1 MTLAFRGGASRRR
14 GAPSARRPRLPA
26 LLGGAR
32 GTWYDLDGSFWR
44 RAARWGAQGPEWFVR
59 VAPPVLGLIACAVA
73 TERRRA
79 IAANLR
85 RVRGRRAPLR
95 EAADVARTFVT
106 YASCLTEVLGG
117 VSGPRRT
124 SQAIVR
130 GELHL
135 EDALALGRG
144 VILVTAHTAGWETV
158 GPLLA
163 RDRRVALMIVE
174 ASEHDAAAN
183 AIQDDARSTVGL
195 RVVHVGDDPLSAL
208 PLVKHLHDGGA
219 VALQIDRAPRT
230 ARAREVTMFGERG
243 WIPEGPLRLAAMT
256 RAPIVPVFVARSGH
270 RRYEVAVTAA
280 MRLERGAGPDAFGA
294 AAQELAARLERFVR
308 AHPTQWFHF
317 RSE

>member
-1 MTLAFRGGASRRR
+1 MTLAFRGASRRR
-14 GAPSARRPRLPA
+14 GAPSDGRPLRA
-26 LLGGAR
+26 LLRAKGP
-32 GTWYDLDGSFWR
+32 WNDLDGSFWR
-44 RAARWGAQGPEWFVR
+44 RAAQFGARGPEWFVR
-59 VAPPVLGLIACAVA
+59 FAPPVVGLIACAVA
-73 TERRRA
+73 TDRRRA

-85 RVRGRRAPLR
+85 RVRGRRGPVR
-95 EAADVARTFVT
+95 EAAEVARTFAT

-117 VSGPRRT
+117 ASAGRRAPR
-124 SQAIVR
+124 AIVR
-130 GELHL
+130 GDNHFD
-135 EDALALGRG
+135 DALALGHG
-144 VILVTAHTAGWETV
+144 VILVTAHTAGWETI

-174 ASEHDAAAN
+174 AFEHDAVAN

-208 PLVKHLHDGGA
+208 PLVKHLHEGGA

-256 RAPIVPVFVARSGH
+256 GAPIVPVFVSRIGH
-270 RRYEVAVTAA
+270 RRYEVAVTAP
-280 MRLERGAGPDAFGA
+280 MRLERGARLDALGA